1 MPQCPVCKKR
11 ATETDLIRL
20 FVHFVDYV
28 CIICAS
34 SVVDPVCTPCGH
46 VYCGKCIRKWFDCQT
61 LQQVEQSVE
70 QNDNSASSNN
80 EYVSRNNDSVALDN
94 ILVLNDSSDSETDEA
109 NYSASRNNEYVSRNN
124 DSVALDNILVL
135 NDSSDSE
142 TDEANYSAS
151 RNNEYV
157 SQNNDSVTLNNNS
170 VTRNND
176 SVTQDNILVSNDSYE
191 SETDEHHDN
200 YESETDEQPNN
211 SALQNNNY
219 VSQDPTIMSL
229 PSRFCRIYIY
239 HNTWWMADYTNNRI
253 SLYERGLTNP
263 VFSTR
268 SDAGSWL
275 YGFNAIWYPHM
286 NPPRWNLVPDQNY
299 LTEIGMTVHQA
310 IDSHLRGYTLAE
322 ALEFR

>member
-70 QNDNSASSNN
+70 QNDNSASS
-80 EYVSRNNDSVALDN
+80 
-94 ILVLNDSSDSETDEA
+94 
-109 NYSASRNNEYVSRNN
+109 NNEYVSRNN

>member
-1 MPQCPVCKKR
+1 MPQCPVCKKI

-61 LQQVEQSVE
+61 SQQVDQSVE

-94 ILVLNDSSDSETDEA
+94 ILVFDDSSDSETDEQA
-109 NYSASRNNEYVSRNN
+109 NH
-124 DSVALDNILVL
+124 SV
-135 NDSSDSE
+135 
-142 TDEANYSAS
+142 S

-176 SVTQDNILVSNDSYE
+176 SVTQDNILVLNDSYE

-200 YESETDEQPNN
+200 YESETDEHYYNY
-211 SALQNNNY
+211 ALQNNDS
-219 VSQDPTIMSL
+219 VLQDPTIMSL
-229 PSRFCRIYIY
+229 PRRFCRIYIY

-263 VFSTR
+263 VFSSR

-322 ALEFR
+322 AIEFR